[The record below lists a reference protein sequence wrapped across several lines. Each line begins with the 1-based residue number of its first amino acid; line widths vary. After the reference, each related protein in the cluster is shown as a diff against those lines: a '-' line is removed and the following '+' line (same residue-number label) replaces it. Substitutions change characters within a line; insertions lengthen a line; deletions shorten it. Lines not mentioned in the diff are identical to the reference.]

1 MNRITN
7 PETLN
12 PYCMAGPMIL
22 TMQLLQTVSDT
33 SALKKFI
40 ARYIH
45 CPPPIPIT
53 LITIGDPK
61 IITCLVIVSKT
72 VSILHNKKKKENI
85 FDRIFLV
92 IF

>member
-7 PETLN
+7 PETLK

-61 IITCLVIVSKT
+61 IITCLVIVSKQFPF
-72 VSILHNKKKKENI
+72 SITKRKKKIYLTEY
-85 FDRIFLV
+85 F
-92 IF
+92 